1 MILQHALG
9 LMTHPDDEWE
19 SIEKEHAPPTT
30 VITAYTCILAAI
42 APLCAYFSTT
52 QIGWR
57 VGDGALIKLSSASA
71 VELCLL
77 TYFAM
82 LIGVFA
88 LGWMIDWMAETYG
101 GKHENNAASGIALAA
116 YSSTPIFLAGL
127 ALLYPAPWF
136 NLLVFV
142 AAALYSCFL
151 MLDGIPIVMHIEKD
165 RAVFFGGAILAVAL
179 VLLVSTR
186 VGSVLIWSVGF
197 APEFIG
203 G

>member
-30 VITAYTCILAAI
+30 VIFAYTCILAAI
-42 APLCAYFSTT
+42 APLCAFYSTT
-52 QIGWR
+52 QIGWS
-57 VGDGALIKLSSASA
+57 VGDGPNIKLTTDSALS
-71 VELCLL
+71 LCLL
-77 TYFAM
+77 TYVAM
-82 LIGVFA
+82 LVGVYV

-101 GKHENNAASGIALAA
+101 GEHENNAASGIALAA
-116 YSSTPIFLAGL
+116 YSSTPIFLAGP

-136 NLLVFV
+136 NLIVFV
-142 AAALYSCFL
+142 AAALYCCFL
-151 MLDGIPIVMHIEKD
+151 MLDGLPIVMHIEKD
-165 RAVFFGGAILAVAL
+165 RAVFFGGAILACAL
-179 VLLVSTR
+179 VILVSTR

-197 APEFIG
+197 APEFVG

>member
-1 MILQHALG
+1 
-9 LMTHPDDEWE
+9 MTHPDKEWQ
-19 SIEKEHAPPTT
+19 SIEKEHATPTA
-30 VITAYTCILAAI
+30 VIMAYTCILAAI
-42 APLCAYFSTT
+42 APLCAYYATT

-57 VGDGALIKLSSASA
+57 VGDGDIIKLTSESALS
-71 VELCLL
+71 LCLL
-77 TYFAM
+77 TYAAM
-82 LIGVFA
+82 LVGVFA
-88 LGWMIDWMAETYG
+88 LGWMIDWMAGTYG

-116 YSSTPIFLAGL
+116 YSSTPIFLAGF
-127 ALLYPAPWF
+127 ALLYPVPWF

-151 MLDGIPIVMHIEKD
+151 MLDGIPIVMRIDKD

-197 APEFIG
+197 APEFVG